1 MAPKLSI
8 VGTLCLLVVV
18 ALVAVFQS
26 TLILLPLQL
35 PQLLNKP
42 PMNAP
47 TRPRQLVKIPNRIPI
62 NPHLRIRIPVPQVL
76 KAVLSAI
83 GDIVVFV
90 SRRSHLLEVV
100 EPRAGPDGCDR
111 AVHFAVLEPM
121 A

>member
-26 TLILLPLQL
+26 TLIL
-35 PQLLNKP
+35 LLNKP

-100 EPRAGPDGCDR
+100 EPRAGPDGCDG